1 MKCTRCESQI
11 VNRDNIC
18 PNCGADM
25 NITAELINSAINKDN
40 NAYTE
45 LYRRTYDDVY
55 REIFVYV
62 KNKDKIEDLVSET
75 YIQAFRRLEQLNK
88 PSSFLPWIR
97 TIGRN
102 KAIDVLR
109 KKNPKVSIDSF
120 DVLNEGCD
128 EKGLR
133 FEEKFADKNAKIP
146 LDEIDRRETHRLME
160 EILDSIPEEQS
171 CVVKMFY
178 YDEMSIREIAEIL
191 GCSENT
197 VKSRLSYGRNKIQ
210 QEVLALEKKGTKLYG
225 LAPIPFFVYL
235 LKIYN
240 TIPVKPLSASVLAS
254 IESAV
259 LGTTVASTVATTTA
273 TVAATV
279 SKGIALK
286 VTAGIV
292 AGVVAVSGG
301 VIGGKKLYDNY
312 KGDNVTKPST
322 TVTQTMPTT
331 QVPSTVATTVP
342 MTTVH
347 MYKALSN
354 NDTDYIKTLL
364 AYTASG
370 VSNDS
375 SDYSKMTD
383 SEILDVLNSY
393 YMVTNNLKGAKD
405 LFPSAQT
412 TTDTGMPKRVVPQK
426 DVQKVA
432 KEVFGKTL
440 SGSASSDDV
449 ELIDG
454 NYYFAVPMGG
464 KEYTLDIK
472 NVEYNKNR
480 SKVTVTYTF
489 NSGYYG
495 VDTTEHTATF
505 TRNGNNKDF
514 PFRINSENKVQEN
527 TTTTTNPTKP
537 TKKVATNATTPKTN
551 YTEYKNLKYDGKVV
565 DFGDYTLKVPN
576 SWKYEINEDGQPVF
590 YEPKTKKKGGGAH
603 LIHIRVLD
611 YWDENEAHT
620 GAAFLGSKNG
630 KYFVAQRYMS
640 VEAYMEDGQRV
651 SKKWE
656 DIYNSAYNLID
667 SVLAT
672 FKLK

>member
-55 REIFVYV
+55 RGIFVYV

-109 KKNPKVSIDSF
+109 KKKPKVSIDSF

-225 LAPIPFFVYL
+225 LSPISFFVYL

-259 LGTTVASTVATTTA
+259 LGTTVASTVASTTA
-273 TVAATV
+273 TVAATA

-312 KGDNVTKPST
+312 KGNNVTKPST

-331 QVPSTVATTVP
+331 EVPSTVATTTVP

-347 MYKALSN
+347 MYKELSN

-505 TRNGNNKDF
+505 TRNGNNKNF
-514 PFRINSENKVQEN
+514 PFRINSENKVN
-527 TTTTTNPTKP
+527 TQH
-537 TKKVATNATTPKTN
+537 ATTVELSTEPST
-551 YTEYKNLKYDGKVV
+551 YTYEESERISRSSNVKYDGKVV
-565 DFGDYTLKVPN
+565 DFGNYTLKLPN
-576 SWKYEINEDGQPVF
+576 SWKYENGTKKDEIAF
-590 YEPKTKKKGGGAH
+590 YEPKTRAKGASGEFGT
-603 LIHIRVLD
+603 IRKIETSKLETEVFTRRKVLG
-611 YWDENEAHT
+611 T
-620 GAAFLGSKNG
+620 KNG
-630 KYFVAQRYMS
+630 YSYVFSGPLDSR
-640 VEAYMEDGQRV
+640 AYESNDINERN
-651 SKKWE
+651 KWN
-656 DIYNSAYNLID
+656 DIFIRAADLEK

>member
-55 REIFVYV
+55 RGIFVYV

-109 KKNPKVSIDSF
+109 KKTPKVSIDSF

-197 VKSRLSYGRNKIQ
+197 VKSRLSYGRKKIQ

-225 LAPIPFFVYL
+225 LAPISFFVFL
-235 LKIYN
+235 LRVYN

-259 LGTTVASTVATTTA
+259 LGTTVTSTIASTTATVATTT
-273 TVAATV
+273 

-286 VTAGIV
+286 VTTGIV
-292 AGVVAVSGG
+292 AGIVAVSGG

-312 KGDNVTKPST
+312 KSDNATKPST
-322 TVTQTMPTT
+322 TITT
-331 QVPSTVATTVP
+331 QVPSTVATTTVP

-347 MYKALSN
+347 MYKELSGS
-354 NDTDYIKTLL
+354 DTDYIKTLL
-364 AYTASG
+364 AYTIYFPST
-370 VSNDS
+370 
-375 SDYSKMTD
+375 DYSEMSD
-383 SEILDVLNSY
+383 SDMVDLLSMY
-393 YMVTNNLKGAKD
+393 YMVKENYEEGND
-405 LFPSAQT
+405 FFPSS
-412 TTDTGMPKRVVPQK
+412 KVVEQQGYKVKIAQK
-426 DVQKVA
+426 DFQNVA
-432 KEVFGKTL
+432 KNAFNKILSNTAKSDSVELKNGYYYFGVP
-440 SGSASSDDV
+440 ASSKKYNINVKDV
-449 ELIDG
+449 
-454 NYYFAVPMGG
+454 
-464 KEYTLDIK
+464 K
-472 NVEYNKNR
+472 YNKDK
-480 SKVTVTYTF
+480 SKVTITYTF
-489 NSGYYG
+489 NGE
-495 VDTTEHTATF
+495 TTGEKTTKHTATF

-527 TTTTTNPTKP
+527 TTTTTPTKP
-537 TKKVATNATTPKTN
+537 KTNTTAPKTN

-590 YEPKTKKKGGGAH
+590 YEPKTKKQGGGAH
-603 LIHIRVLD
+603 LIKIYVLD
-611 YWDENEAHT
+611 SWNENTAHT
-620 GAAFLGSKNG
+620 GAALLGSKNG
-630 KYFVAQRYMS
+630 KYFVAQGYMS

-656 DIYNSAYNLID
+656 DIFNSAYNLID

>member
-1 MKCTRCESQI
+1 MKCTKCNSQI
-11 VNRDNIC
+11 YNKDNIC

-178 YDEMSIREIAEIL
+178 YDEMSIREITEIL

-225 LAPIPFFVYL
+225 LAPIPFFIFL
-235 LKIYN
+235 IRFYN

-259 LGTTVASTVATTTA
+259 LGTTVASTVASTTA
-273 TVAATV
+273 TVAATA

-312 KGDNVTKPST
+312 KGNNVTKPST

-342 MTTVH
+342 MYV
-347 MYKALSN
+347 
-354 NDTDYIKTLL
+354 
-364 AYTASG
+364 
-370 VSNDS
+370 
-375 SDYSKMTD
+375 
-383 SEILDVLNSY
+383 
-393 YMVTNNLKGAKD
+393 
-405 LFPSAQT
+405 
-412 TTDTGMPKRVVPQK
+412 
-426 DVQKVA
+426 
-432 KEVFGKTL
+432 
-440 SGSASSDDV
+440 
-449 ELIDG
+449 
-454 NYYFAVPMGG
+454 
-464 KEYTLDIK
+464 
-472 NVEYNKNR
+472 
-480 SKVTVTYTF
+480 
-489 NSGYYG
+489 
-495 VDTTEHTATF
+495 
-505 TRNGNNKDF
+505 
-514 PFRINSENKVQEN
+514 
-527 TTTTTNPTKP
+527 
-537 TKKVATNATTPKTN
+537 
-551 YTEYKNLKYDGKVV
+551 
-565 DFGDYTLKVPN
+565 
-576 SWKYEINEDGQPVF
+576 
-590 YEPKTKKKGGGAH
+590 
-603 LIHIRVLD
+603 
-611 YWDENEAHT
+611 
-620 GAAFLGSKNG
+620 
-630 KYFVAQRYMS
+630 
-640 VEAYMEDGQRV
+640 
-651 SKKWE
+651 
-656 DIYNSAYNLID
+656 
-667 SVLAT
+667 
-672 FKLK
+672 

>member
-55 REIFVYV
+55 RGIFVYV

-109 KKNPKVSIDSF
+109 KKKPKVSLDSF
-120 DVLNEGCD
+120 DELIENFD

-133 FEEKFADKNAKIP
+133 LEEKLANDKVVIP
-146 LDEIDRRETHRLME
+146 IDEVDKREIHRLME

-171 CVVKMFY
+171 CVVQMFY

-197 VKSRLSYGRNKIQ
+197 VKSRLSYGRKKIQ

-225 LAPIPFFVYL
+225 LAPISFFVFL
-235 LKIYN
+235 LRVYN

-259 LGTTVASTVATTTA
+259 LGTTVTSTVASTTATVATTT
-273 TVAATV
+273 

-286 VTAGIV
+286 VTTGIV
-292 AGVVAVSGG
+292 AGIVAVSGG

-312 KGDNVTKPST
+312 KSDNATKPST
-322 TVTQTMPTT
+322 TITT
-331 QVPSTVATTVP
+331 QVPSTVATTTVP

-347 MYKALSN
+347 MYKELSGS
-354 NDTDYIKTLL
+354 DTDYIKTLL
-364 AYTASG
+364 AYTIYFPST
-370 VSNDS
+370 
-375 SDYSKMTD
+375 DYSEMSD
-383 SEILDVLNSY
+383 SDMVDLLSMY
-393 YMVTNNLKGAKD
+393 YMVKENYEEGND
-405 LFPSAQT
+405 FFPSS
-412 TTDTGMPKRVVPQK
+412 KVVEQQGYKVKIAQK
-426 DVQKVA
+426 DFQNVA
-432 KEVFGKTL
+432 KNAFNKILSNTAKSDSVELKNGYYYFGVP
-440 SGSASSDDV
+440 ASSKKYNINVKDV
-449 ELIDG
+449 
-454 NYYFAVPMGG
+454 
-464 KEYTLDIK
+464 K
-472 NVEYNKNR
+472 YNKDK
-480 SKVTVTYTF
+480 SKVTITYTF
-489 NSGYYG
+489 NGETTG
-495 VDTTEHTATF
+495 EKTTEHTATF

-527 TTTTTNPTKP
+527 TTTTTPTKP
-537 TKKVATNATTPKTN
+537 AKKVETNATTPKTN

-590 YEPKTKKKGGGAH
+590 YEPKTKKQGGGAH
-603 LIHIRVLD
+603 LIKIYVLD
-611 YWDENEAHT
+611 SWNENTAHT
-620 GAAFLGSKNG
+620 GAALLGSKNG
-630 KYFVAQRYMS
+630 KYFVAQGYMS

-656 DIYNSAYNLID
+656 DIFNSAYNLID

>member
-109 KKNPKVSIDSF
+109 KKTPKVSIDSF

-273 TVAATV
+273 TVAATA

-312 KGDNVTKPST
+312 KDNNVTKPST

-331 QVPSTVATTVP
+331 EVPSTVATTTVP

-495 VDTTEHTATF
+495 VNPTEHTATF

-527 TTTTTNPTKP
+527 TTETTTTKP
-537 TKKVATNATTPKTN
+537 TKKVATNATAPKTN
-551 YTEYKNLKYDGKVV
+551 FTKYKNLKYDGKVV

-576 SWKYEINEDGQPVF
+576 SWKYEIDETGQPIF
-590 YEPKTKKKGGGAH
+590 YEPKTKKQGGGAH

-611 YWDENEAHT
+611 YWDENAPST

>member
-1 MKCTRCESQI
+1 MKCTKCNSQI
-11 VNRDNIC
+11 YNKDNIC

-25 NITAELINSAINKDN
+25 SITPNLINLAINKDEF
-40 NAYTE
+40 ATAE

-55 REIFVYV
+55 RGIFVYI
-62 KNKDKIEDLVSET
+62 KNKDQIEDLVSET
-75 YIQAFRRLEQLNK
+75 YIQGFKKLEQLNK

-146 LDEIDRRETHRLME
+146 LDEIDKRETHRLME

-225 LAPIPFFVYL
+225 LAPIPFFVFL
-235 LKIYN
+235 IRFYN

-259 LGTTVASTVATTTA
+259 LGTTVASTVASTTA
-273 TVAATV
+273 TVAATA

-312 KGDNVTKPST
+312 KGNNATKPST

-331 QVPSTVATTVP
+331 QVPSTVATTTVP

-364 AYTASG
+364 AYTIYFPST
-370 VSNDS
+370 
-375 SDYSKMTD
+375 DYSEMSD
-383 SEILDVLNSY
+383 SDMVNLLSMY
-393 YMVTNNLKGAKD
+393 YMVKENYEEGND
-405 LFPSAQT
+405 FFPSS
-412 TTDTGMPKRVVPQK
+412 KVVEQQGYKVKIAQK
-426 DVQKVA
+426 DFQNVA
-432 KEVFGKTL
+432 KNAFNKIL
-440 SGSASSDDV
+440 SNTAS
-449 ELIDG
+449 LI
-454 NYYFAVPMGG
+454 
-464 KEYTLDIK
+464 L
-472 NVEYNKNR
+472 
-480 SKVTVTYTF
+480 
-489 NSGYYG
+489 
-495 VDTTEHTATF
+495 
-505 TRNGNNKDF
+505 
-514 PFRINSENKVQEN
+514 
-527 TTTTTNPTKP
+527 
-537 TKKVATNATTPKTN
+537 
-551 YTEYKNLKYDGKVV
+551 
-565 DFGDYTLKVPN
+565 
-576 SWKYEINEDGQPVF
+576 
-590 YEPKTKKKGGGAH
+590 
-603 LIHIRVLD
+603 
-611 YWDENEAHT
+611 
-620 GAAFLGSKNG
+620 
-630 KYFVAQRYMS
+630 
-640 VEAYMEDGQRV
+640 
-651 SKKWE
+651 
-656 DIYNSAYNLID
+656 
-667 SVLAT
+667 
-672 FKLK
+672 

>member
-25 NITAELINSAINKDN
+25 SITPNLINLAINKDEF
-40 NAYTE
+40 ATAE

-55 REIFVYV
+55 RGIFVYI
-62 KNKDKIEDLVSET
+62 KNKDQIEDLVSET

-109 KKNPKVSIDSF
+109 KKKPKVSIDSF

-146 LDEIDRRETHRLME
+146 LDEIDKRETHRLME

-197 VKSRLSYGRNKIQ
+197 VKSRLSYGRKKIQ

-225 LAPIPFFVYL
+225 LAPISFFVFL
-235 LKIYN
+235 LRVYN

-259 LGTTVASTVATTTA
+259 LGTTVTSTVASTTATVATTT
-273 TVAATV
+273 

-286 VTAGIV
+286 VTTGIV
-292 AGVVAVSGG
+292 AGIVAVSGG

-312 KGDNVTKPST
+312 KSDNATKPST
-322 TVTQTMPTT
+322 TITT
-331 QVPSTVATTVP
+331 QVPSTVATTTVP

-347 MYKALSN
+347 MYKELSGS
-354 NDTDYIKTLL
+354 DTDYIKTLL
-364 AYTASG
+364 AYTSSG

-440 SGSASSDDV
+440 SSSASSDDV

-472 NVEYNKNR
+472 DVEYNKNR

-495 VDTTEHTATF
+495 VDTTKHTATF
-505 TRNGNNKDF
+505 TRNGNNKDY

-527 TTTTTNPTKP
+527 KTTTTPTKP
-537 TKKVATNATTPKTN
+537 AKKVETNATTPKTN

-590 YEPKTKKKGGGAH
+590 YEPKTKKQGGGAH
-603 LIHIRVLD
+603 LIKIYVLD
-611 YWDENEAHT
+611 SWNENTAHT
-620 GAAFLGSKNG
+620 GAALLGSKNG
-630 KYFVAQRYMS
+630 KYFVAQGYMS

-656 DIYNSAYNLID
+656 DIFNSAYNLID

>member
-55 REIFVYV
+55 RGIFVYV

-133 FEEKFADKNAKIP
+133 LEEKLANDKVVIP
-146 LDEIDRRETHRLME
+146 IDEVDKRETHRLME

-197 VKSRLSYGRNKIQ
+197 VKSRLSYGRKKIQ

-225 LAPIPFFVYL
+225 LAPISFFVFL
-235 LKIYN
+235 LRVYN
-240 TIPVKPLSASVLAS
+240 TIPVKPLSASVLVS

-259 LGTTVASTVATTTA
+259 LGTTVTSTVASTTATVATTT
-273 TVAATV
+273 

-286 VTAGIV
+286 VTTGIV
-292 AGVVAVSGG
+292 AGIVAVSGG
-301 VIGGKKLYDNY
+301 VIAGKKLYDNY
-312 KGDNVTKPST
+312 KSDNATKPST
-322 TVTQTMPTT
+322 TITT
-331 QVPSTVATTVP
+331 QVPSTVATTTVP

-347 MYKALSN
+347 MYKELSGS
-354 NDTDYIKTLL
+354 DTDYIKTLL
-364 AYTASG
+364 AYTIYFPST
-370 VSNDS
+370 
-375 SDYSKMTD
+375 DYSEMSD
-383 SEILDVLNSY
+383 SDMVDLLSMY
-393 YMVTNNLKGAKD
+393 YMVKENYEEGND
-405 LFPSAQT
+405 FFPSS
-412 TTDTGMPKRVVPQK
+412 KVVEQQGYKVKIAQK
-426 DVQKVA
+426 DFQNVA
-432 KEVFGKTL
+432 KNAFNKILSNTAKSDSVELKNGYYYFGVP
-440 SGSASSDDV
+440 ASSKKYNINVKDV
-449 ELIDG
+449 
-454 NYYFAVPMGG
+454 
-464 KEYTLDIK
+464 K
-472 NVEYNKNR
+472 YNKDK
-480 SKVTVTYTF
+480 SKVTITYTF
-489 NSGYYG
+489 NGETTG
-495 VDTTEHTATF
+495 EKTTEHTATF

-527 TTTTTNPTKP
+527 TTTTTPTKP
-537 TKKVATNATTPKTN
+537 AKKLETNATTPKTN

-590 YEPKTKKKGGGAH
+590 YEPKTKKQGGGAH
-603 LIHIRVLD
+603 LIKIYVLD
-611 YWDENEAHT
+611 SWNENTAHT
-620 GAAFLGSKNG
+620 GAALLGSKNG
-630 KYFVAQRYMS
+630 KYFVAQGYMS
-640 VEAYMEDGQRV
+640 VEAYMKDGQRV

-656 DIYNSAYNLID
+656 DIFNSAYNLID

>member
-18 PNCGADM
+18 PNCGANM

-146 LDEIDRRETHRLME
+146 LDEIDKRETHRLME

-225 LAPIPFFVYL
+225 LAPIPFFVFL
-235 LKIYN
+235 IRFYN

-259 LGTTVASTVATTTA
+259 MGTTVASTVASTTA
-273 TVAATV
+273 TVATTA

-312 KGDNVTKPST
+312 KDNNATKPST

-331 QVPSTVATTVP
+331 QVPSTVATTTVP

-347 MYKALSN
+347 MYKELSN

-370 VSNDS
+370 ASNDS

-393 YMVTNNLKGAKD
+393 YMVTNNLEGAKD
-405 LFPSAQT
+405 LFPSAQN
-412 TTDTGMPKRVVPQK
+412 TTDMGMPKKVVPQK

-432 KEVFGKTL
+432 KEVFGKTI
-440 SGSASSDDV
+440 SSSASSDDV

-464 KEYTLDIK
+464 KKYTLDIK

-527 TTTTTNPTKP
+527 TTETTTTKP
-537 TKKVATNATTPKTN
+537 TKKVATNATAPKTN
-551 YTEYKNLKYDGKVV
+551 FTKYKNLKYDGKVV

-576 SWKYEINEDGQPVF
+576 SWKYEIDETGQPIF
-590 YEPKTKKKGGGAH
+590 YEPKTKKQGGGAH
-603 LIHIRVLD
+603 LIQIYVFDR
-611 YWDENEAHT
+611 WDENAPST
-620 GAAFLGSKNG
+620 GAALIGSKNG

-640 VEAYMEDGQRV
+640 VEAYMEDGQYV
-651 SKKWE
+651 SKKWH
-656 DIYNSAYNLID
+656 DIYYSAYNLID

>member
-55 REIFVYV
+55 RGIFVYV

-75 YIQAFRRLEQLNK
+75 YIQGFKKLEQLNK
-88 PSSFLPWIR
+88 PSSFPAWII

-102 KAIDVLR
+102 KAIDLTR
-109 KKNPKVSIDSF
+109 KKKPKVSLDSF
-120 DVLNEGCD
+120 DELIENFD

-133 FEEKFADKNAKIP
+133 LEEKLANDKVVIP
-146 LDEIDRRETHRLME
+146 IDEVDKREIHRLME

-197 VKSRLSYGRNKIQ
+197 VKSRLSYGRKKIQ

-225 LAPIPFFVYL
+225 LAPISFFVFL
-235 LKIYN
+235 LRFYN

-259 LGTTVASTVATTTA
+259 LGTTVTSTVATTTA
-273 TVAATV
+273 TVAATA

-312 KGDNVTKPST
+312 KGNNVTKPST

-331 QVPSTVATTVP
+331 QVPSTVATTTVP

-364 AYTASG
+364 AYTSSG

-440 SGSASSDDV
+440 SSSASSDDV

-472 NVEYNKNR
+472 DVEYNKNR

-489 NSGYYG
+489 NSGYHG
-495 VDTTEHTATF
+495 VDTTKHTATF

-527 TTTTTNPTKP
+527 TTTTTPTKP
-537 TKKVATNATTPKTN
+537 AKKVETNATTPKTN

-590 YEPKTKKKGGGAH
+590 YEPKTKKQGGGAH
-603 LIHIRVLD
+603 LIKIYVLD
-611 YWDENEAHT
+611 SWNENTAHT
-620 GAAFLGSKNG
+620 GAALLGSKNG
-630 KYFVAQRYMS
+630 KYFVAQGYMS

-656 DIYNSAYNLID
+656 DIFNSAYNLID

>member
-1 MKCTRCESQI
+1 MKCTKCNSQI
-11 VNRDNIC
+11 YNKDNIC

-25 NITAELINSAINKDN
+25 SITPNLINLAINKDEF
-40 NAYTE
+40 ATAE

-55 REIFVYV
+55 RGIFVYI
-62 KNKDKIEDLVSET
+62 KNKDQIEDLVSET
-75 YIQAFRRLEQLNK
+75 YIQGFKKLEQLNK
-88 PSSFLPWIR
+88 PSSFPAWII

-102 KAIDVLR
+102 KAIDLTR
-109 KKNPKVSIDSF
+109 KKKPKVSLDSF
-120 DVLNEGCD
+120 DELIENFD

-133 FEEKFADKNAKIP
+133 LEEKLANDKVVIP
-146 LDEIDRRETHRLME
+146 IDEVDKRETHRLME

-197 VKSRLSYGRNKIQ
+197 VKSRLSYGRKKIQ

-225 LAPIPFFVYL
+225 LAPISFFVFL
-235 LKIYN
+235 LKVYN

-259 LGTTVASTVATTTA
+259 LGTTVTSTVASTTATVATTT
-273 TVAATV
+273 
-279 SKGIALK
+279 SKGVALK

-292 AGVVAVSGG
+292 AGIVAVSGG

-312 KGDNVTKPST
+312 KSDNATKPST
-322 TVTQTMPTT
+322 TITT
-331 QVPSTVATTVP
+331 QVPSTVATTTVP

-347 MYKALSN
+347 MYKELSGS
-354 NDTDYIKTLL
+354 DTDYIKTLL
-364 AYTASG
+364 AYTIYFPST
-370 VSNDS
+370 
-375 SDYSKMTD
+375 DYSEMSD
-383 SEILDVLNSY
+383 SDMVDLLSMY
-393 YMVTNNLKGAKD
+393 YMVKENYEEGND
-405 LFPSAQT
+405 FFPSS
-412 TTDTGMPKRVVPQK
+412 KVVEQQGYKVKIAQK
-426 DVQKVA
+426 DFQNVA
-432 KEVFGKTL
+432 KNAFNKILSNTAKSDSVELKNGYYYFGVP
-440 SGSASSDDV
+440 ASSKKYKINVKDV
-449 ELIDG
+449 
-454 NYYFAVPMGG
+454 
-464 KEYTLDIK
+464 K
-472 NVEYNKNR
+472 YNKDK
-480 SKVTVTYTF
+480 SKVTITYTF
-489 NSGYYG
+489 NGE
-495 VDTTEHTATF
+495 TTGEKTTKHTATF

-527 TTTTTNPTKP
+527 TTTTTPTKP
-537 TKKVATNATTPKTN
+537 KTNTTAPKTN

-590 YEPKTKKKGGGAH
+590 YEPKTKKQGGGAH
-603 LIHIRVLD
+603 LIKIYVLD
-611 YWDENEAHT
+611 SWNENTAHT
-620 GAAFLGSKNG
+620 GAALLGSKNG
-630 KYFVAQRYMS
+630 KYFVAQGYTS

-656 DIYNSAYNLID
+656 DIFNSAYNLID

>member
-109 KKNPKVSIDSF
+109 KKTPKVSIDSF

-331 QVPSTVATTVP
+331 QVPSTVATTTVP

-370 VSNDS
+370 ASNDS

-393 YMVTNNLKGAKD
+393 YMVTNNLEGAKD
-405 LFPSAQT
+405 LFPSAQN
-412 TTDTGMPKRVVPQK
+412 TTDMGMPKKVVPQK

-432 KEVFGKTL
+432 KEVFGKTI
-440 SGSASSDDV
+440 SSSASSDDV

-464 KEYTLDIK
+464 KKYTLDIK

-527 TTTTTNPTKP
+527 TTETTTTKP
-537 TKKVATNATTPKTN
+537 TKKVATNATAPKTN
-551 YTEYKNLKYDGKVV
+551 FTKYKNLKYDGKVV

-576 SWKYEINEDGQPVF
+576 SWKYEIDETGQPIF
-590 YEPKTKKKGGGAH
+590 YEPKTKKQGGGAH
-603 LIHIRVLD
+603 LIQIYVFDR
-611 YWDENEAHT
+611 WDENAPST
-620 GAAFLGSKNG
+620 GAALIGSKNG
-630 KYFVAQRYMS
+630 KYFVAQQYMS
-640 VEAYMEDGQRV
+640 VEAYMEDGQYV
-651 SKKWE
+651 SKKWN
-656 DIYNSAYNLID
+656 DIYYSAYNLID

>member
-55 REIFVYV
+55 RGIFVYV

-109 KKNPKVSIDSF
+109 KKKPKVSIDSF

-146 LDEIDRRETHRLME
+146 LDEIDKRETHRLME

-197 VKSRLSYGRNKIQ
+197 VKSRLSYGRKKIQ

-225 LAPIPFFVYL
+225 LAPISFFVFL
-235 LKIYN
+235 LRVYN

-259 LGTTVASTVATTTA
+259 LGTTVTSTVASTTATVATTT
-273 TVAATV
+273 

-286 VTAGIV
+286 VTTGIV
-292 AGVVAVSGG
+292 AGIVAVSGG
-301 VIGGKKLYDNY
+301 VIAGKKLYDNY
-312 KGDNVTKPST
+312 KSDNATKPST
-322 TVTQTMPTT
+322 TITT
-331 QVPSTVATTVP
+331 QVPSTVATTTVP

-347 MYKALSN
+347 MYKELSGS
-354 NDTDYIKTLL
+354 DTDYIKTLL
-364 AYTASG
+364 AYTIYFPST
-370 VSNDS
+370 
-375 SDYSKMTD
+375 DYSEMSD
-383 SEILDVLNSY
+383 SDMVDLLSMY
-393 YMVTNNLKGAKD
+393 YMVKENYEEGND
-405 LFPSAQT
+405 FFPSS
-412 TTDTGMPKRVVPQK
+412 KVVEQQGYKVKIAQK
-426 DVQKVA
+426 DFQNVA
-432 KEVFGKTL
+432 KNAFNKILSNTAKSDSVELKNGYYYFGVP
-440 SGSASSDDV
+440 ASSKKYNINVKDV
-449 ELIDG
+449 
-454 NYYFAVPMGG
+454 
-464 KEYTLDIK
+464 K
-472 NVEYNKNR
+472 YNKDK
-480 SKVTVTYTF
+480 SKVTITYTF
-489 NSGYYG
+489 NGETTG
-495 VDTTEHTATF
+495 EKTTEHTATF

-527 TTTTTNPTKP
+527 TTTTTPTKP
-537 TKKVATNATTPKTN
+537 AKKVETNATTPKTN

-590 YEPKTKKKGGGAH
+590 YEPKTKKQGGGAH
-603 LIHIRVLD
+603 LIKIYVLD
-611 YWDENEAHT
+611 SWNENTAHT
-620 GAAFLGSKNG
+620 GAALLGSKNG
-630 KYFVAQRYMS
+630 KYFVAQGYMS
-640 VEAYMEDGQRV
+640 VEAYMKDGQRV

-656 DIYNSAYNLID
+656 DIFNSAYNLID

>member
-18 PNCGADM
+18 PNCGA
-25 NITAELINSAINKDN
+25 NISITPDLINLAINKDEF
-40 NAYTE
+40 ATAE

-55 REIFVYV
+55 REIFAYI
-62 KNKDKIEDLVSET
+62 KNKDQIEDLVSET
-75 YIQAFRRLEQLNK
+75 YIQGFKKLEQLNK
-88 PSSFLPWIR
+88 PSSFLPWIK

-120 DVLNEGCD
+120 DVLNENFD

-146 LDEIDRRETHRLME
+146 LEEIDRRETHRLME

-178 YDEMSIREIAEIL
+178 YDEMSIREIAGIL

-210 QEVLALEKKGTKLYG
+210 QQVLALEKKGTKLYG
-225 LAPIPFFVYL
+225 LAPIPFFVFL
-235 LKIYN
+235 LRVYN

-273 TVAATV
+273 TVATTT

-286 VTAGIV
+286 VTAGII
-292 AGVVAVSGG
+292 AGVVVISGG

-312 KGDNVTKPST
+312 KDKNATKPST
-322 TVTQTMPTT
+322 TVTQTMSTT
-331 QVPSTVATTVP
+331 EVPSTVATTTIP

-354 NDTDYIKTLL
+354 SDTDYIKTLL
-364 AYTASG
+364 AYTINNP
-370 VSNDS
+370 SN
-375 SDYSKMTD
+375 DYSKMSD
-383 SEILDVLNSY
+383 SDMVDILSLYYRVKDSLPNAKELFSSVKQAEGNSY
-393 YMVTNNLKGAKD
+393 GVKIA
-405 LFPSAQT
+405 
-412 TTDTGMPKRVVPQK
+412 QK
-426 DVQKVA
+426 DFQKVA
-432 KEVFGKTL
+432 KEVFGKEL
-440 SGSASSDDV
+440 SDNAQSSTTELKNGYYYILPPADGSTW
-449 ELIDG
+449 
-454 NYYFAVPMGG
+454 NF
-464 KEYTLDIK
+464 DIK
-472 NVEYNKNR
+472 NIKYNSNK
-480 SKVTVTYTF
+480 SKVTVTYVYT
-489 NSGYYG
+489 SGMYE
-495 VDTTEHTATF
+495 VNPTEHTATF

-514 PFRINSENKVQEN
+514 PFRINSEKEVREIATNP
-527 TTTTTNPTKP
+527 TTTSTKP
-537 TKKVATNATTPKTN
+537 TKKVETNATAPKTN

-576 SWKYEINEDGQPVF
+576 IWKYEINEDGQPIF
-590 YEPKTKKKGGGAH
+590 YEPKTKKQGGGAH
-603 LIHIRVLD
+603 LIYIRVLD
-611 YWDENEAHT
+611 HWDENEAHT
-620 GAAFLGSKNG
+620 GTAFLGSKNG
-630 KYFVAQRYMS
+630 KYFVAQGYMS

-656 DIYNSAYNLID
+656 DVFNSAYNLTD

>member
-1 MKCTRCESQI
+1 MKCTKCNSQI
-11 VNRDNIC
+11 YNKDNIC

-25 NITAELINSAINKDN
+25 SITPNLINLAINKDEF
-40 NAYTE
+40 ATAE

-55 REIFVYV
+55 RGIFVYI
-62 KNKDKIEDLVSET
+62 KNKDQIEDLVSET
-75 YIQAFRRLEQLNK
+75 YIQGFKKLEQLNK
-88 PSSFLPWIR
+88 PSSFPAWII

-102 KAIDVLR
+102 KAIDLTR
-109 KKNPKVSIDSF
+109 KKKPKVSLDSF
-120 DVLNEGCD
+120 DELIENFD

-133 FEEKFADKNAKIP
+133 LEEKLANDKVVIP
-146 LDEIDRRETHRLME
+146 IDEVDKRETHRLME

-197 VKSRLSYGRNKIQ
+197 VKSRLSYGRKKIQ

-225 LAPIPFFVYL
+225 LAPISFFVFL
-235 LKIYN
+235 LRVYN

-259 LGTTVASTVATTTA
+259 LGTTVTSTVASTAATVATTT
-273 TVAATV
+273 

-286 VTAGIV
+286 VTTGIV
-292 AGVVAVSGG
+292 AGIVAVSGG

-312 KGDNVTKPST
+312 KSDNATRPST
-322 TVTQTMPTT
+322 TITT
-331 QVPSTVATTVP
+331 QVPSTVATTTVP

-347 MYKALSN
+347 MYKELSGS
-354 NDTDYIKTLL
+354 DTDYIKTLL
-364 AYTASG
+364 AYTIYFPST
-370 VSNDS
+370 
-375 SDYSKMTD
+375 DYSEMSD
-383 SEILDVLNSY
+383 SDMVDLLSMY
-393 YMVTNNLKGAKD
+393 YMVKENYEEGND
-405 LFPSAQT
+405 FFPSS
-412 TTDTGMPKRVVPQK
+412 KVVEQQGYKVKIAQK
-426 DVQKVA
+426 DFQNVA
-432 KEVFGKTL
+432 KNAFNKILSNTAKSDSVELKNGYYYFGVP
-440 SGSASSDDV
+440 ASSKKYNINVKDV
-449 ELIDG
+449 
-454 NYYFAVPMGG
+454 
-464 KEYTLDIK
+464 K
-472 NVEYNKNR
+472 YNKDK
-480 SKVTVTYTF
+480 SKVTITYTF
-489 NSGYYG
+489 NGE
-495 VDTTEHTATF
+495 TTGEKTTKHTATF

-527 TTTTTNPTKP
+527 TTTTTPTKP
-537 TKKVATNATTPKTN
+537 KTNTTAPKTN

-590 YEPKTKKKGGGAH
+590 YEPKTKKQGGGAH
-603 LIHIRVLD
+603 LIKIYVLD
-611 YWDENEAHT
+611 SWNENTAHT
-620 GAAFLGSKNG
+620 GAALLGSKNG
-630 KYFVAQRYMS
+630 KYFVAQGYTS

-656 DIYNSAYNLID
+656 DIFNSAYNLID

>member
-1 MKCTRCESQI
+1 MKCTKCNSQI
-11 VNRDNIC
+11 YNKDNIC

-25 NITAELINSAINKDN
+25 SITPNLINLAINKDEF
-40 NAYTE
+40 ATAE

-55 REIFVYV
+55 RGIFVYI
-62 KNKDKIEDLVSET
+62 KNKDQIEDLVSET
-75 YIQAFRRLEQLNK
+75 YIQGFKKLEQLNK
-88 PSSFLPWIR
+88 PSSFPPWII

-102 KAIDVLR
+102 KAIDLTR
-109 KKNPKVSIDSF
+109 KKKPKVSLDSF
-120 DVLNEGCD
+120 DELIENFD

-133 FEEKFADKNAKIP
+133 LEEKLANDKVVIP
-146 LDEIDRRETHRLME
+146 IDEVDKRETHRLME
-160 EILDSIPEEQS
+160 QILDSIPEEQS

-197 VKSRLSYGRNKIQ
+197 VKSRLSYGRKKIQ
-210 QEVLALEKKGTKLYG
+210 LEVLALEKKGTKLYG
-225 LAPIPFFVYL
+225 LAPIPFFVFL
-235 LKIYN
+235 LKVYN

-273 TVAATV
+273 TVATTA

-312 KGDNVTKPST
+312 KGNNATKPST
-322 TVTQTMPTT
+322 TVTT
-331 QVPSTVATTVP
+331 QVPSTIATTTVP

-347 MYKALSN
+347 MYKELSN

-364 AYTASG
+364 AYTINSP
-370 VSNDS
+370 SN
-375 SDYSKMTD
+375 DYSKMSD
-383 SEILDVLNSY
+383 SEIIDILNDCIRIGESLDN
-393 YMVTNNLKGAKD
+393 AKNF
-405 LFPSAQT
+405 FPSRGTANDNRNSIT
-412 TTDTGMPKRVVPQK
+412 IPQK
-426 DVQKVA
+426 DFQKVA
-432 KEVFGKTL
+432 KEVFGKEL
-440 SGSASSDDV
+440 SNNAQSSTTELKNGYYYILPPADGS
-449 ELIDG
+449 IW
-454 NYYFAVPMGG
+454 NF
-464 KEYTLDIK
+464 DIK
-472 NVEYNKNR
+472 NIKYNSNK
-480 SKVTVTYTF
+480 SKVTVTYVYT
-489 NSGYYG
+489 SDIYG
-495 VDTTEHTATF
+495 VNPTEHTATF

-514 PFRINSENKVQEN
+514 PFRINSKKEVREIA
-527 TTTTTNPTKP
+527 TTTMNSTNPT
-537 TKKVATNATTPKTN
+537 TKVKTNATAPKTN
-551 YTEYKNLKYDGKVV
+551 FTEYKNLKYDGKVV

-576 SWKYEINEDGQPVF
+576 SWEFEMDEDGQPMF
-590 YEPKTKKKGGGAH
+590 YEPKTKKQGGGAH
-603 LIHIRVLD
+603 LIHIYVLD
-611 YWDENEAHT
+611 SWDENEAHT
-620 GAAFLGSKNG
+620 GAALLGSKNG
-630 KYFVAQRYMS
+630 KYFVAQGYMS

-656 DIYNSAYNLID
+656 DIFNSAYNLID

>member
-225 LAPIPFFVYL
+225 LSPISFFVYL

-259 LGTTVASTVATTTA
+259 LGTTVASTVASTTA

-312 KGDNVTKPST
+312 KGNNVTKPST

-331 QVPSTVATTVP
+331 EVPSTVATTTVP

-347 MYKALSN
+347 MYKELSGS
-354 NDTDYIKTLL
+354 DTDYIKTLL
-364 AYTASG
+364 AYTIYFPST
-370 VSNDS
+370 
-375 SDYSKMTD
+375 DYSEMSD
-383 SEILDVLNSY
+383 SDMVDLLSMY
-393 YMVTNNLKGAKD
+393 YMVKENYEEGND
-405 LFPSAQT
+405 FFPSS
-412 TTDTGMPKRVVPQK
+412 KVVEQQGYKVKIAQK
-426 DVQKVA
+426 DFQNVA
-432 KEVFGKTL
+432 KNAFNKILSNTAKSDSVELKNGYYYFGVP
-440 SGSASSDDV
+440 ASSKKYNINVKDV
-449 ELIDG
+449 
-454 NYYFAVPMGG
+454 
-464 KEYTLDIK
+464 K
-472 NVEYNKNR
+472 YNKDK
-480 SKVTVTYTF
+480 SKVTITYTF
-489 NSGYYG
+489 NGE
-495 VDTTEHTATF
+495 TTGEKTTKHTATF

-527 TTTTTNPTKP
+527 TTTTTPTKP
-537 TKKVATNATTPKTN
+537 KTNTTAPKTN

-590 YEPKTKKKGGGAH
+590 YEPKTKKQGGGAH
-603 LIHIRVLD
+603 LIKIYVLD
-611 YWDENEAHT
+611 SWDENEAHT

>member
-109 KKNPKVSIDSF
+109 KKKPKVSIDSF

-146 LDEIDRRETHRLME
+146 LDEIDKRETHRLME

-225 LAPIPFFVYL
+225 LAPIPFFVFL
-235 LKIYN
+235 IRFYN

-259 LGTTVASTVATTTA
+259 FGTTVASTVASTVATTTA
-273 TVAATV
+273 TVATTT

-292 AGVVAVSGG
+292 AGIVAVSGG

-312 KGDNVTKPST
+312 KSDNATKPST
-322 TVTQTMPTT
+322 TITT
-331 QVPSTVATTVP
+331 QVPSTVATTTVP

-370 VSNDS
+370 ASNDS

-393 YMVTNNLKGAKD
+393 YMVTNNLEGAKD

-432 KEVFGKTL
+432 KEVFGKTI
-440 SGSASSDDV
+440 SSSASSDDV

-454 NYYFAVPMGG
+454 NYYFAVPLGG
-464 KEYTLDIK
+464 KNIPWILK
-472 NVEYNKNR
+472 ML
-480 SKVTVTYTF
+480 
-489 NSGYYG
+489 
-495 VDTTEHTATF
+495 
-505 TRNGNNKDF
+505 
-514 PFRINSENKVQEN
+514 N
-527 TTTTTNPTKP
+527 TT
-537 TKKVATNATTPKTN
+537 KTEVRLLLHIHS
-551 YTEYKNLKYDGKVV
+551 TVV
-565 DFGDYTLKVPN
+565 TM
-576 SWKYEINEDGQPVF
+576 
-590 YEPKTKKKGGGAH
+590 A
-603 LIHIRVLD
+603 LIQQNIL
-611 YWDENEAHT
+611 
-620 GAAFLGSKNG
+620 LP
-630 KYFVAQRYMS
+630 
-640 VEAYMEDGQRV
+640 
-651 SKKWE
+651 
-656 DIYNSAYNLID
+656 L
-667 SVLAT
+667 LAT
-672 FKLK
+672 EIIKISHLELIVKIKFKKIQQPQLQLSQPKR

>member
-55 REIFVYV
+55 RGIFVYV

-146 LDEIDRRETHRLME
+146 LDEIDKRETHRLME

-225 LAPIPFFVYL
+225 LAPISFFVFL
-235 LKIYN
+235 LRVYN

-259 LGTTVASTVATTTA
+259 LGTTVTSTVASTTATVATTT
-273 TVAATV
+273 

-286 VTAGIV
+286 VTTGIV
-292 AGVVAVSGG
+292 AGIVAVSGG

-312 KGDNVTKPST
+312 KSDNATKPST
-322 TVTQTMPTT
+322 TITT
-331 QVPSTVATTVP
+331 QVPSTVATTTVP
-342 MTTVH
+342 ITTVH
-347 MYKALSN
+347 MYKELSGS
-354 NDTDYIKTLL
+354 DTDYIKTLL
-364 AYTASG
+364 AYTIYFPST
-370 VSNDS
+370 
-375 SDYSKMTD
+375 DYSEMSD
-383 SEILDVLNSY
+383 SDMVDLLSMY
-393 YMVTNNLKGAKD
+393 YMVKENYEEGND
-405 LFPSAQT
+405 FFPSS
-412 TTDTGMPKRVVPQK
+412 KVVEQQGYKVKIAQK
-426 DVQKVA
+426 DFQNVA
-432 KEVFGKTL
+432 KNAFNKILSNTAKSDSVELKNGYYYFGVP
-440 SGSASSDDV
+440 ASSKKYNINVKDV
-449 ELIDG
+449 
-454 NYYFAVPMGG
+454 
-464 KEYTLDIK
+464 K
-472 NVEYNKNR
+472 YNKDK
-480 SKVTVTYTF
+480 SKVTITYTF
-489 NSGYYG
+489 NGETTG
-495 VDTTEHTATF
+495 EKTTEHTATF

-527 TTTTTNPTKP
+527 TTTTTPTKP
-537 TKKVATNATTPKTN
+537 AKKVETNATTPKTN

-590 YEPKTKKKGGGAH
+590 YEPKTKKQGGGAH
-603 LIHIRVLD
+603 LIKIYVLD
-611 YWDENEAHT
+611 SWNENTAHT
-620 GAAFLGSKNG
+620 GAALLGSKNG
-630 KYFVAQRYMS
+630 KYFVAQGYMS
-640 VEAYMEDGQRV
+640 VEAYMKDGQRV

-656 DIYNSAYNLID
+656 DIFNSAYNLID

>member
-146 LDEIDRRETHRLME
+146 LDEIDKRETHRLME

-225 LAPIPFFVYL
+225 LAPIPFFVFL
-235 LKIYN
+235 IRFYN

-273 TVAATV
+273 TVATTA

-312 KGDNVTKPST
+312 KGNNATKPST

-331 QVPSTVATTVP
+331 
-342 MTTVH
+342 VH
-347 MYKALSN
+347 TYNELSN
-354 NDTDYIKTLL
+354 DDIDYIKTLL
-364 AYTASG
+364 SYTYRSP
-370 VSNDS
+370 SNN
-375 SDYSKMTD
+375 YGKMTD
-383 SEILDVLNSY
+383 TEMIKLFRSY
-393 YMVTNNLKGAKD
+393 YFGDSLFNGKKLLYTTSVDSESRVPDIDSIFQQVKVKQSNIQNFVKNVFDFDKNLTNNASLKNIKNVKYENGY
-405 LFPSAQT
+405 
-412 TTDTGMPKRVVPQK
+412 
-426 DVQKVA
+426 
-432 KEVFGKTL
+432 
-440 SGSASSDDV
+440 
-449 ELIDG
+449 
-454 NYYFAVPMGG
+454 YYFAIPLDM
-464 KEYTLDIK
+464 YTTDYDIK
-472 NVEYNKNR
+472 GIKYNKDK
-480 SKVTVTYTF
+480 SKVIVKYKYYSEV
-489 NSGYYG
+489 SGEDLLEY
-495 VDTTEHTATF
+495 TATF
-505 TRNGNNKDF
+505 IRNDNNKEF
-514 PFRINSENKVQEN
+514 PFRMLSNIVE
-527 TTTTTNPTKP
+527 
-537 TKKVATNATTPKTN
+537 
-551 YTEYKNLKYDGKVV
+551 YDGKVV

-576 SWKYEINEDGQPVF
+576 SWTYEKDTDGILF
-590 YEPKTKKKGGGAH
+590 CEPKTKA
-603 LIHIRVLD
+603 
-611 YWDENEAHT
+611 
-620 GAAFLGSKNG
+620 KNG
-630 KYFVAQRYMS
+630 AGRIGWIRKGKIADVEKMEYDAIGRCQIIAKKNGYAYYFGGPQSSESYYV
-640 VEAYMEDGQRV
+640 DGDTEL
-651 SKKWE
+651 SNFWL
-656 DIYNSAYNLID
+656 DIFRKAADLEK
-667 SVLAT
+667 SVLTT